1 VYPVEMIR
9 AFVAALAL
17 AVGAGGNGAAPVHQ
31 SEPAKVP
38 KTVLGILWGQDG
50 GAKARVAALDPLS
63 LHPIGNGVPLRL
75 GGGSATAVS
84 PNGRLLAVGTAEPGI
99 QVIDLSRMR
108 AKAFLRLGG
117 TGWVTH
123 LFWERGLL
131 YAVVEGDRRASL
143 VLVDPVGWHILRR
156 DRLGGM
162 VVGADVGSDAG
173 TGQIVLLTA
182 PRRGVGPLRLTVA
195 GGKGV
200 RSVVVSGISGGSEVE
215 NGENGYLARQVV
227 PGLAIDRAGRRAFI
241 VPAGRTVA
249 EASLSTL
256 AIGYHSLSEPISL
269 LGRLHNWLEPAAE
282 AKLIEGPQRKAAW
295 LGNGLVAVTGADY
308 STRPGSDGEPEVHVE
323 AAGLAFID
331 TGSWSTREIDDETS
345 DFVVFDSSLLAFG
358 DTSWGDP
365 GLKGIGARG
374 YDFEGRG
381 IFRALEGRKIASVER
396 SGDLAFVL
404 VTDRRRVVVD
414 AASGRILARP
424 KTPEL
429 VSVLTR

>member
-1 VYPVEMIR
+1 MIR

-17 AVGAGGNGAAPVHQ
+17 AVGVGGNGGAPVHQ
-31 SEPAKVP
+31 GEPAKVP
-38 KTVLGILWGQDG
+38 KTVLGILWGQNG
-50 GAKARVAALDPLS
+50 GAKARVALLDPLS
-63 LHPIGNGVPLRL
+63 LDPIGDRVPLRL
-75 GGGSATAVS
+75 GGGSATAAS

-99 QVIDLSRMR
+99 QVIDLNRMR

-123 LFWERGLL
+123 LFWQHRLL

-143 VLVDPVGWHILRR
+143 VLVDPVGGQVLRR

-162 VVGADVGSDAG
+162 VVGADVGSDTG

-182 PRRGVGPLRLTVA
+182 PRRSVGPVRLTVA
-195 GGKGV
+195 GGKGAA
-200 RSVVVSGISGGSEVE
+200 SVVVPGILGGSEVE

-227 PGLAIDRAGRRAFI
+227 PGLAIDRAGSRAFI
-241 VPAGRTVA
+241 VPAGGTVA
-249 EASLSTL
+249 EVSLNNL

-282 AKLIEGPQRKAAW
+282 AKFIDGPQRKAAW
-295 LGNGLVAVTGADY
+295 LGNRLVAVTGADY
-308 STRPGSDGEPEVHVE
+308 STQPGSDGEPEVHVE
-323 AAGLAFID
+323 PAGLAFID

-365 GLKGIGARG
+365 AQRGIGARG

-381 IFRALEGRKIASVER
+381 IFRALEGRKIAAVER
-396 SGDLAFVL
+396 SGDLAFVF

-414 AASGRILARP
+414 AATGRTLARAR
-424 KTPEL
+424 TPEL
-429 VSVLTR
+429 VSILAR